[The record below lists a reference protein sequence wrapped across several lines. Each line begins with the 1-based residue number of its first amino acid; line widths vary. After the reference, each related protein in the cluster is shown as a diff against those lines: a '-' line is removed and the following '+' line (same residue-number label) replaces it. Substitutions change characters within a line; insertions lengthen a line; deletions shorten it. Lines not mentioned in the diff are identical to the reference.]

1 MKVEFV
7 LNKERKKPAQNIERV
22 EDLLMTQENSSAS
35 GGISFSLWEAP
46 TTPPPLPTDPPP
58 LFTPYRTEQ
67 ESELNITEEV
77 FEDEDMNV
85 LDEVTP
91 GEEDVVKTV
100 SSCRSDTPPPLPT
113 SLPPASTPTRS
124 FVGQDQFNE
133 EGQDSEHTD
142 GPVLG
147 GVSHEPNRDSVIGQ
161 LPQILA
167 GDSPDVTMVT
177 EEKIPPVETG
187 FTSESVETGEVV
199 EENLPQK
206 HSIFVGS
213 DVEEKCEIDVD
224 NSGIYSRVLKRPG
237 TEVPPAVRKSSVSKY
252 LQMRRSSLE
261 QIQIQNSTTKEGD
274 YAIPADVMKKHRN
287 SSEAPEGYITYATVL
302 GTTAK
307 ETRHVQVK
315 LRETDPPAN
324 MEEIPEETPKEIPRE
339 SSEYDFIS
347 KRDSVLSD
355 DGDGN
360 LYASVRIDRPDLI
373 TSISSGPYETIRE
386 EPDFQTNRRSDV
398 TKDKVA
404 VSEVVCDVFVNMRH
418 D

>member
-1 MKVEFV
+1 M
-7 LNKERKKPAQNIERV
+7 
-22 EDLLMTQENSSAS
+22 
-35 GGISFSLWEAP
+35 
-46 TTPPPLPTDPPP
+46 
-58 LFTPYRTEQ
+58 
-67 ESELNITEEV
+67 NITEEA
-77 FEDEDMNV
+77 FEDEDMNM
-85 LDEVTP
+85 LDDVTP
-91 GEEDVVKTV
+91 GEEDLMKSV

-124 FVGQDQFNE
+124 FVVQDQFDE
-133 EGQDSEHTD
+133 VGPDLECTD

-147 GVSHEPNRDSVIGQ
+147 SVSHEPNRDSKIGQ
-161 LPQILA
+161 PPQILA

-177 EEKIPPVETG
+177 EKNISAVETG
-187 FTSESVETGEVV
+187 FTSESVEKDEVV
-199 EENLPQK
+199 EENLPLK
-206 HSIFVGS
+206 HSIVVGS
-213 DVEEKCEIDVD
+213 DVEEQYEVDVD

-237 TEVPPAVRKSSVSKY
+237 TEVPPSVRKSSVSKY
-252 LQMRRSSLE
+252 LQMRRSSLD

-324 MEEIPEETPKEIPRE
+324 MEGIPEEIPKEIPRE
-339 SSEYDFIS
+339 SSEYEYIS
-347 KRDSVLSD
+347 KRDSVSSD

-386 EPDFQTNRRSDV
+386 EPDFQPSRRSDV

-404 VSEVVCDVFVNMRH
+404 VSKVVCDVFLNTRNV
-418 D
+418 